1 MFNFGIPMWVE
12 RGGGGG
18 GGGQVGRASVMF
30 EEEKIP
36 KWCFSC
42 MFHVLFQDYTER
54 NN

>member
-1 MFNFGIPMWVE
+1 MHGAQ
-12 RGGGGG
+12 GGGGG

-42 MFHVLFQDYTER
+42 IYHVLFQDFTER